1 MADTTDTP
9 TIPTTLTSPRR
20 RVLGIAAAALLL
32 ATLAACSDDGG
43 TSGTG
48 GDGTTAANGSG
59 GTGAPGSTEAPGPTV
74 PGIDT
79 VPTLITA
86 NGTAFAFSTDGVRLA
101 VSGVDDQVSM
111 WEVAT
116 ATQLY
121 TIAETSLSL
130 GFGGDGNTLF
140 TYAAAPNPA
149 DPNAPI
155 LGPAHSWR
163 LSDGQ
168 QVSSIQKAGS
178 VAPEVA
184 PVLTKKGAVVV
195 PSAAGL
201 DVYNA
206 RTAHLDFT
214 IPLPGAPT
222 SLIVSNGGGT
232 IVATVPG
239 ITFIFDAGA
248 GAIQAQIDNQGDC
261 TVTPIAFSPDS
272 KTLLAADG
280 CAGNFVIWNPL
291 NGAEIIRFGD
301 LSHFGSFAGFTP
313 DGSAVVACAAVTT
326 DDNACQVWNV
336 ASGELMASLP
346 FPAELPAAFR
356 QEGAVVTGDIS
367 PDGFGLAV
375 SFTSGANEPGWTAV
389 YNLLSGTAVNAANGL
404 SGAQYSPDGTKLAG
418 VYRAAGGDAL
428 AGEVRVYDVASL
440 PTLAVG

>member
-1 MADTTDTP
+1 MADHTDTP
-9 TIPTTLTSPRR
+9 TLPTLVTPRR
-20 RVLGIAAAALLL
+20 RALALAAAAVLL
-32 ATLAACSDDGG
+32 ATLAGCSDDS
-43 TSGTG
+43 TEP
-48 GDGTTAANGSG
+48 GSG
-59 GTGAPGSTEAPGPTV
+59 GTTNGTSTDGTSGGGTTEAPGPTV

-79 VPTLITA
+79 VPALITA
-86 NGTAFAFSTDGVRLA
+86 NGTAFAFSIDGALLA
-101 VSGVDDQVSM
+101 VAGVDDQVSM
-111 WEVAT
+111 WDVAT
-116 ATQLY
+116 ATQKY

-140 TYAAAPNPA
+140 TYAAAVNPA
-149 DPNAPI
+149 DETAPI
-155 LGPAHSWR
+155 VGPAHSWR

-168 QVSSIQKAGS
+168 QVSSIQQAGS
-178 VAPEVA
+178 VAPEVV

-195 PSAAGL
+195 PSAEGL
-201 DVYNA
+201 NVYNA
-206 RTAHLDFT
+206 RTAHLDFV

-222 SLIVSNGGGT
+222 SLLVSNGGGT

-272 KTLLAADG
+272 KTLLAADE

-291 NGAEIIRFGD
+291 DGAEIIRFGD
-301 LSHFGSFAGFTP
+301 LSHYGSFAAFTP
-313 DGSAVVACAAVTT
+313 DGSAVVDCAAVTT

-336 ASGELMASLP
+336 GSGELMASLP
-346 FPAELPAAFR
+346 FPAELPADYR
-356 QEGAVVTGDIS
+356 EGGAIVTGDIS

-375 SFTSGANEPGWTAV
+375 SFVKGTNEPGWTAI

-418 VYRAAGGDAL
+418 VFHKEGDTAT
-428 AGEVRVYDVASL
+428 AGEVRVYDPATL